1 MTTAVERSADDQAR
15 APHHDYRNIRS
26 ILETPIMDDRKWA
39 KLPGI
44 PADMIFLDLEDSVA
58 PEQKPEARQRA
69 LAALRDRSF
78 AGSKL
83 LLPRPNHLD
92 TPWGHDDVVALAE
105 AGAEVI
111 CYPKIRSVDDVSA
124 VRELCARHGA
134 DPDIFAIVETAQAV
148 VELRDIAAAPGV
160 IGLMSGPGDISVDA
174 GMALYEP
181 DGLLNRGFLVTK
193 TMTVLTGAAY
203 GLATTDIAY
212 AEDIRD
218 YAEIRNRVE
227 ESHRLGFTAMT
238 TFYPPH
244 VDIINE
250 VFTPGPE
257 EVAEARRIVTAY
269 EDLRG
274 QGRAA
279 ALDQH
284 GTPILVHEY
293 DKARRLLARAGR
305 R

>member
-1 MTTAVERSADDQAR
+1 MERV
-15 APHHDYRNIRS
+15 PYHDYRSIRS

-39 KLPGI
+39 KVPDI

-58 PEQKPEARQRA
+58 PEQKPEARQRV
-69 LAALRDRSF
+69 LAALRDSS
-78 AGSKL
+78 GLGDKL
-83 LLPRPNHLD
+83 LLPRPNHIE
-92 TPWGHDDVVALAE
+92 TPWGRDDVIALAE

-111 CYPKIRSVDDVSA
+111 CYPKIRSAQDVLA
-124 VRELCARHGA
+124 VKELCAEHGA
-134 DPDIFAIVETAQAV
+134 DPDIFAIIETAQSV
-148 VELRDIAAAPGV
+148 VELAEIARVPGV

-181 DGLLNRGFLVTK
+181 DGSLNHGFLVTK

-212 AEDIRD
+212 AKDVRD
-218 YAEIRNRVE
+218 FAEIRRRVE
-227 ESHRLGFTAMT
+227 QSYRLGFTAMT

-244 VDIINE
+244 VDIIND
-250 VFTPGPE
+250 VFTPS
-257 EVAEARRIVTAY
+257 ADQLDHARAIVTAY
-269 EDLRG
+269 EGVLGD
-274 QGRAA
+274 GRAA
-279 ALDQH
+279 ALDEN

-293 DKARRLLARAGR
+293 DKARRLLAKAGR